1 LILYLAHRYD
11 EAIEQL
17 RKTLDMEPKFFRAHL
32 WLGRAYEQKGMY
44 KEAVEEFQEARQLD
58 DKPFVLAALGHAF
71 AASGR
76 RGDAQKVLD
85 ELKQLSKRM
94 YVDSYYVAAIHV
106 ALGETDQAFQSLEKA
121 YDDRST
127 WLSRIKVDPIF
138 DSLHTDPRFT
148 KLVQRI
154 GLP

>member
-1 LILYLAHRYD
+1 MILYLAQRYD
-11 EAIEQL
+11 QAIEQF
-17 RKTLDMEPKFFRAHL
+17 RKTSEMDQKFFRAHF
-32 WLGRAYEQKGMY
+32 WLGRTYEQKGMY
-44 KEAVEEFQEARQLD
+44 KEAIEEFQRARQLD

-76 RGDAQKVLD
+76 RAEAQKVLG
-85 ELKQLSKRM
+85 ELNQLSKRM
-94 YVDSYYVAAIHV
+94 YVDSYYVAAIHA

-138 DSLHTDPRFT
+138 TSLRSDPRFT
-148 KLVQRI
+148 NLLKRI

>member
-1 LILYLAHRYD
+1 MILYLAQRYD
-11 EAIEQL
+11 QAIEQF
-17 RKTLDMEPKFFRAHL
+17 RKTLDMDRDFFRAHL

-44 KEAVEEFQEARQLD
+44 KEAIEEFQKARHLD

-76 RGDAQKVLD
+76 RGEAQKVLD
-85 ELKQLSKRM
+85 ELNQLSKRM
-94 YVDSYYVAAIHV
+94 YVDSYYVAAIHA
-106 ALGETDQAFQSLEKA
+106 ALGETEQAFQLLEKA

-127 WLSRIKVDPIF
+127 WLSRIKVDPVF
-138 DSLHTDPRFT
+138 TSLHSDPRFT
-148 KLVQRI
+148 NLVQRI